1 MTKTNYILTLFLS
14 FSMFFTSYSQ
24 FSDTKLSL
32 SDKKSTNNTVQLY
45 QNFKKTTQKGILFG
59 HQDDLAYGV
68 NWKYEQG
75 RSDVK
80 DVVGDYPA
88 VYGWDLGGLE
98 TKSDKNI
105 DGVPFD
111 KMRQYIVDAYKRGG
125 IITISWHF
133 NNPLTGGNAWDTTP
147 KSLASAL
154 PGGVSHEKYTTWL
167 DEAAKYLLTLKDKKG
182 NLIPIL
188 YRPFHE
194 LTGTW
199 FWWCK
204 NNGSPEEFKAL
215 WKFTTEYFQ
224 KKGVHNLIYVYNTAD
239 FNSKEDFLEYYPGDE
254 YVDILSFDKYN
265 YNDPLKDNSFVESC
279 QKQFGIMDN
288 ITKEHNKIMAFAETG
303 YEAIPYDKWWTDT
316 LMKAIGNYKISYVL
330 VWRNHG
336 WQEKEKK
343 MHYYAPF
350 KGQTSEKDFIEFYN
364 LDNTLFEKDAAKI
377 NLYKKQ
383 NHDDKPKERNG
394 Y

>member
-45 QNFKKTTQKGILFG
+45 QNLKKTTQKGILFG

-111 KMRQYIVDAYKRGG
+111 KMRQYIVDTYKRGG

-154 PGGVSHEKYTTWL
+154 PGGSSHEKYTTWL

-199 FWWCK
+199 FWWCE

-288 ITKEHNKIMAFAETG
+288 IAKEHNKIMAFAETG

-377 NLYKKQ
+377 NLYKK
-383 NHDDKPKERNG
+383 
-394 Y
+394 

>member
-1 MTKTNYILTLFLS
+1 MIKTSYIFSLFLG
-14 FSMFFTSYSQ
+14 FGAFCVSYSQ
-24 FSDTKLSL
+24 GSNTKLSI
-32 SDKKSTNNTVQLY
+32 SDKKATKNTIQLY
-45 QNFKKTTQKGILFG
+45 QNLNKTTNKGILFG

-68 NWKYEQG
+68 NWKYEKG

-98 TKSDKNI
+98 VKSDKNI
-105 DGVPFD
+105 DGIPFD
-111 KMRQYIVDAYKRGG
+111 KMRQYIIDGHSRGG
-125 IITISWHF
+125 VITISWHF
-133 NNPLTGGNAWDTTP
+133 NNPLTGGNAWDTSP

-154 PGGVSHEKYTTWL
+154 PGGVSHEKYKAWM
-167 DEAAKYLLTLKDKKG
+167 DEASKYLLTLKDKKG
-182 NLIPIL
+182 DLIPIL

-215 WKFTTEYFQ
+215 WKFTVDYFQ

-239 FNSKEDFLEYYPGDE
+239 FNSKEDFLEYYPGSE
-254 YVDILSFDKYN
+254 YVDILSFDKYQ
-265 YNDPLKDNSFVESC
+265 YNDPQKDNSFVESC
-279 QKQFGIMDN
+279 QKQFGIIDQ
-288 ITKEHNKIMAFAETG
+288 IAKEQNKIIAFAETG
-303 YEAIPYDKWWTDT
+303 YEAIPYDKWWTET
-316 LMKAIGNYKISYVL
+316 LIKAISDYKISYVL

-343 MHYYAPF
+343 MHYYAPY
-350 KGQTSEKDFIEFYN
+350 KGQTSEKNFVEFYN
-364 LDNTLFEKDAAKI
+364 LGNTLFEKDAAKL
-377 NLYKKQ
+377 NLYKK
-383 NHDDKPKERNG
+383 
-394 Y
+394 

>member
-1 MTKTNYILTLFLS
+1 MTKRTDILTLFLS

-24 FSDTKLSL
+24 ISDTKLSL
-32 SDKKSTNNTVQLY
+32 SDKKSTNSTVQLY
-45 QNFKKTTQKGILFG
+45 QNLNKTTQKGILFG

-68 NWKYEQG
+68 NWKYEKG
-75 RSDVK
+75 RSDIK

-98 TKSDKNI
+98 TKSNKNI

-111 KMRQYIVDAYKRGG
+111 KMRQYIIEAYKRGG

-133 NNPLTGGNAWDTTP
+133 NNPLTGGNAWDITP
-147 KSLASAL
+147 KSLASVL
-154 PGGVSHEKYTTWL
+154 PGGSSHEKYTAWL

-215 WKFTTEYFQ
+215 WKFTAEYFQ

-239 FNSKEDFLEYYPGDE
+239 FNSKEDFLEYYPGNE

-279 QKQFGIMDN
+279 QKQFEIMDN
-288 ITKEHNKIMAFAETG
+288 IAKEHNKIMAFAETG

-316 LMKAIGNYKISYVL
+316 LMKAIGDYKISYVL

-377 NLYKKQ
+377 NLYKK
-383 NHDDKPKERNG
+383 
-394 Y
+394 